1 MTTMTTPVSN
11 GHKRSSL
18 NDQINRL
25 DSMLDGL
32 SDGLNEAV
40 ADAVKN
46 AVASAA
52 REAVQSVLADV
63 LTSPAMIARLQ
74 TAIAP
79 QVQARTPAPAA
90 APRICVREK
99 LSRLWTG
106 VRNCIAN
113 LRSTCGDRVRRMRTS
128 AANFLQQAVA
138 RAVGLWTQCQV
149 LGRFKFQILTAVGI
163 GATVGVVAW
172 HASPLLAAAV
182 SGVGGF
188 ATALSVQVG
197 MWLRDVLG
205 GNSEGNAR
213 A

>member
-74 TAIAP
+74 AVIAP
-79 QVQARTPAPAA
+79 QVQARMPVPAVP
-90 APRICVREK
+90 PGIFSREK
-99 LSRLWTG
+99 LRSLWAGIRACVT
-106 VRNCIAN
+106 N
-113 LRSTCGDRVRRMRTS
+113 LRAACGNGVRRMQTS

-138 RAVGLWTQCQV
+138 RAVGLWASCQV
-149 LGRFKFQILTAVGI
+149 LSRFKYQILTAVGI